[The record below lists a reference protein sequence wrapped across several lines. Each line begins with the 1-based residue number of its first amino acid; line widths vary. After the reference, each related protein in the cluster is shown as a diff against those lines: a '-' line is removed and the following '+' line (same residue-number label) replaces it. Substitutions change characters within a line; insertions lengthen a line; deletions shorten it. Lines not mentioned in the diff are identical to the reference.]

1 MELGKLFRKSLRAN
15 TNLWL
20 ALWALI
26 LLNLFSALVFSRG
39 FSLLVFTI
47 ILIVGVVGGLYI
59 RYLSLLP
66 EDEDYT
72 EYAFGEEMAGLMD
85 EIRPFCDQVFSRE
98 LDRMVGPVIDNI
110 YRDFSRGLEWL
121 WEDADQFIAQVDAST
136 GKIESNLN
144 LVDLLGE
151 EKVRL
156 VGQINERLNSLSV
169 AAEDMRRAREDD
181 FVQLKQFLE
190 QCVAE
195 LQTNM
200 VKEKELFYDYVRK
213 LLGQALIEDDTYD
226 IREYFDL
233 EKLGQQFGV
242 IVEKTLE
249 TRLLAFQDM
258 IVQELESFS
267 ADVVGR
273 MQKNTLRCFNVFQEI
288 KDLLE
293 KLRHDCRGDSG
304 LVQRRLE
311 DSSAQVQELVEKS
324 GDIMVTL
331 AWQEILVE
339 KRWQEIGERLF
350 SVRERVLQSVDE
362 ELVKYIGEQLETDIP
377 ALADLVRTSEN
388 AVFFKSLVDA
398 ELIYQLYH
406 DDKLL
411 NVIENGVYSLLQ
423 FIRPVEMLVSRFVR
437 FSEEGIKMRKALKQA
452 AKASEHQQ
460 IFDRVVEVT
469 NTHNPVL
476 VTYLEGLYPK
486 SFINF
491 CNNPHI
497 KQKPD
502 NMNQAGWALF
512 VQLVDNP
519 QQPEDV
525 YFLVALLLVLHRLR
539 NRYIQPLKSLPI
551 QLEDDRDLNCTRLAV
566 FRSINI
572 LLSTPL
578 KGLVRINVK

>member
-1 MELGKLFRKSLRAN
+1 MELGKLFRKSLRVN

-26 LLNLFSALVFSRG
+26 LLNLFSALAFSRG
-39 FSLLVFTI
+39 FSLLVLTI
-47 ILIVGVVGGLYI
+47 ILLVGVVGGLYI
-59 RYLSLLP
+59 KHLSSLP
-66 EDEDYT
+66 EDEDYS
-72 EYAFGEEMAGLMD
+72 EIELGEEMAGLMD

-98 LDRMVGPVIDNI
+98 LERMVGPVIDNI
-110 YRDFSRGLEWL
+110 HRDFSRGLEWL
-121 WEDADQFIAQVDAST
+121 WEDADQFTDQVDSSI
-136 GKIESNLN
+136 GNIESNLN
-144 LVDLLGE
+144 LVDVLGE

-156 VGQINERLNSLSV
+156 VGQISERLISLSL

-181 FVQLKQFLE
+181 FVQLQQFLE
-190 QCVAE
+190 QCVDE
-195 LQTNM
+195 LKASM
-200 VKEKELFYDYVRK
+200 EKEKELFYDYVRK
-213 LLGQALIEDDTYD
+213 LIGQAMSQDDTYD
-226 IREYFDL
+226 VREYFDL

-249 TRLLAFQDM
+249 ARLLAFQDM

-273 MQKNTLRCFNVFQEI
+273 MQKNTLRFLNVFQEI
-288 KDLLE
+288 EDLLE

-304 LVQRRLE
+304 LLQRRLE
-311 DSSAQVQELVEKS
+311 DSSTQVQELVERS

-339 KRWQEIGERLF
+339 KRWQEISERLF

-362 ELVKYIGEQLETDIP
+362 EIVKYIGEQLETDIP
-377 ALADLVRTSEN
+377 ALAVLVRTSEN

-398 ELIYQLYH
+398 ELIYQLYR

-437 FSEEGIKMRKALKQA
+437 FSEEGINMRKALKQG

-460 IFDRVVEVT
+460 IFDRVVQVT
-469 NTHNPVL
+469 DSHNPVL
-476 VTYLEGLYPK
+476 VPYLEGLYPK

-497 KQKPD
+497 KQRPD

-512 VQLVDNP
+512 VQLVNNP

-551 QLEDDRDLNCTRLAV
+551 QLDDDRDLNCARLAA
-566 FRSINI
+566 FRAINI

-578 KGLVRINVK
+578 KGLVRIHVK

>member
-110 YRDFSRGLEWL
+110 HRDFSRGLEWL

-195 LQTNM
+195 LQANM